1 MINLALLDRGSQL
14 FLVNCVFRLICEGTA
29 SQLSDDNCLLLTLT
43 VLVVT
48 VRLPG
53 HGAGALA
60 TGDPTVGLRGQAGV
74 VPAPPQA
81 RCLDDEAALGT
92 VRNIAGR

>member
-1 MINLALLDRGSQL
+1 MR
-14 FLVNCVFRLICEGTA
+14 E
-29 SQLSDDNCLLLTLT
+29 LSDDNCLLLTLT

-60 TGDPTVGLRGQAGV
+60 TGHPTVGLRGQAGV
-74 VPAPPQA
+74 VVGPRQAP
-81 RCLDDEAALGT
+81 RLDDQTALRTGGNT
-92 VRNIAGR
+92 LSH